1 MNELT
6 NFGNLFKQMWVQKSR
21 YIYLLFVINLFT
33 IAFLSIFAW
42 GTGNYDLTF
51 FYTPTH
57 NLGSFW
63 RYNMATLT
71 IYFDIAFCAV
81 TCWQNEKINMSQT
94 WHLAA
99 VDERKTY
106 LANVFSSLIACGV
119 FFLLQQI
126 VNILL
131 LLPTMGAK
139 SVMEAFG
146 QFNLSPITIILPDSI
161 GVNEAFGFYWFFIVL
176 VILFIYLFVSFTN
189 FASRIISDELPVK
202 STLWIRL
209 LIIAIL
215 VIVAVYVSSIAF
227 SHLQNLIDTNR
238 PFEEYDPIWLD
249 DIVLLIVNLVFGLC
263 DILFVKKWV
272 EPKIVNR

>member
-1 MNELT
+1 MT
-6 NFGNLFKQMWVQKSR
+6 SFGNLFKQMWVQKSR

-63 RYNMATLT
+63 RYNMDTLT

-99 VDERKTY
+99 ADEGKTY
-106 LANVFSSLIACGV
+106 LANVFSSLLACGV

-126 VNILL
+126 VNIFLL
-131 LLPTMGAK
+131 IPTM
-139 SVMEAFG
+139 EANSIAEVFSQFG
-146 QFNLSPITIILPDSI
+146 LSPYTPNVPGINVSF
-161 GVNEAFGFYWFFIVL
+161 EFYWLFIVL
-176 VILFIYLFVSFTN
+176 IILFIYFFVSFTN

-215 VIVAVYVSSIAF
+215 VIVAVYVGSIIF
-227 SHLQNLIDTNR
+227 SHLQNLVDTN
-238 PFEEYDPIWLD
+238 EALQDSDPIWLD
-249 DIVLLIVNLVFGLC
+249 DILLLVMSLIFGLC

>member
-6 NFGNLFKQMWVQKSR
+6 SFGNLFKQMWVQKSK

-119 FFLLQQI
+119 FFLLQQVI
-126 VNILL
+126 NILL
-131 LLPTMGAK
+131 LIPTMGPNCVA
-139 SVMEAFG
+139 EAFS
-146 QFNLSPITIILPDSI
+146 QFGLSPLTPNVPGINVSF
-161 GVNEAFGFYWFFIVL
+161 EFYWLFVVL
-176 VILFIYLFVSFTN
+176 VILFIYFF
-189 FASRIISDELPVK
+189 R
-202 STLWIRL
+202 RL
-209 LIIAIL
+209 
-215 VIVAVYVSSIAF
+215 
-227 SHLQNLIDTNR
+227 
-238 PFEEYDPIWLD
+238 
-249 DIVLLIVNLVFGLC
+249 
-263 DILFVKKWV
+263 
-272 EPKIVNR
+272 

>member
-6 NFGNLFKQMWVQKSR
+6 SFGNLFKQMWVQKSK

-119 FFLLQQI
+119 FFLLQQVI
-126 VNILL
+126 NILL
-131 LLPTMGAK
+131 LIPIWDQIVWQKHL
-139 SVMEAFG
+139 V
-146 QFNLSPITIILPDSI
+146 NLAYLLLHQMCQESMYLLNSI
-161 GVNEAFGFYWFFIVL
+161 G
-176 VILFIYLFVSFTN
+176 YL
-189 FASRIISDELPVK
+189 
-202 STLWIRL
+202 
-209 LIIAIL
+209 
-215 VIVAVYVSSIAF
+215 
-227 SHLQNLIDTNR
+227 
-238 PFEEYDPIWLD
+238 
-249 DIVLLIVNLVFGLC
+249 
-263 DILFVKKWV
+263 
-272 EPKIVNR
+272 